1 MDFVNFQL
9 KEDIVVDY
17 SYIMHTDNKAIDAL
31 YKKFLENP
39 DEIDPSWRLFFEGYH
54 FLQQQPG
61 SELQSGIALHQK
73 QIQKEESVH
82 QLIQAYRQRGHLF
95 TKTNPVRT
103 NVKYEEPPTIE
114 AFNLSAKDLDTIFL
128 AGEMLG
134 LKNATLHEIRDNLQK
149 TYCHAIGVEYM
160 YIREPKRVNWIQ
172 KQIESN
178 CNQASFSKKE
188 KLRILDKL
196 AQGVLFEEF
205 LGKKFIAQ
213 KRFSLEGVEALIPA
227 LQTLI
232 DYSSDLGIKDV
243 VMGMAHRGRLNV
255 LANIL
260 QKPYEQIF
268 FEYVGIGY
276 NLTNYVGD
284 VKYHLGYAKEV
295 VTDNNNKIKLTL
307 EVNPSHL
314 EAVNGLVEGKTRALA
329 ERKYNSNL
337 NKVLP
342 ILIHGDAAISGQ
354 GNVYEIVQ
362 LAQLNG
368 YKTGGTVHI
377 VLNNQVGFTTN
388 FQDGRS
394 STYCTDVAKVTLSP
408 VFHVNGD
415 DIEAVVYVINLA
427 LKYRQTFNRD
437 VFIDIMG
444 YRRYGHNEGDEPRF
458 TQPTLYKTIQQHLNP
473 LEIYIRQLDA
483 EKSVSK
489 QESQQVID
497 TINTELE
504 KCLKLSKEIN
514 RSELPGRFL
523 KGSWKNLR
531 RSFETDFMDSPKTGV
546 DISRLKSY
554 AHRVNFL
561 PKDKKFFPKIRKLF
575 QTREENAVHIGKV
588 DWATAELLAYASLL
602 EEGTPIRI
610 SGQDSQRGT
619 FSHRHAVVT
628 IDESVDTYT
637 PLEHISEKQATFNI
651 FNSPLS
657 EYGVLGFEYGFA
669 LASPYSLVIWEAQFG
684 DFANTAQVMFDQFIT
699 SAESKWYRMNGL
711 VLLLPHGFEGQGPE
725 HSSARIERYLSMC
738 ADENIQI
745 ANCTTPA
752 NFFHILRRQMKRP
765 FRKPLIIFTPKSLLR
780 HPECVSGIVDLSSG
794 TAFQEVIEDAPRKR
808 DKIEQVL
815 LCSGK
820 IYYDLK
826 KEIKERQLI
835 NTAIIRFEQLYPFPE
850 LGFETLFQKYK
861 KDTKWHWV
869 QEEPENMGAWS
880 YIAMTLDQCPLKG
893 VYRRKSA
900 STATGF
906 LQQHKSEYQ
915 EIMQKVFGENN
926 Q

>member
-1 MDFVNFQL
+1 
-9 KEDIVVDY
+9 VVDY
-17 SYIMHTDNKAIDAL
+17 SYIMNTDSKTIDTL
-31 YKKFLENP
+31 YEKFVENP
-39 DEIDPSWRLFFEGYH
+39 NNVDDSWRLFFEGYH
-54 FLQQQPG
+54 FLRQQVGTSPPATVAIQ
-61 SELQSGIALHQK
+61 QT
-73 QIQKEESVH
+73 QIQKEERVH
-82 QLIQAYRQRGHLF
+82 RLIQAYRKRGHLF

-103 NVKYEEPPTIE
+103 TIKYEEPPTIDS
-114 AFNLSAKDLDTIFL
+114 FDLSTEDLEQKFL
-128 AGEMLG
+128 AGETLG
-134 LKNATLHEIRDNLQK
+134 LKNATLSEIINNLQK
-149 TYCHAIGVEYM
+149 TYCHSIGVEYM
-160 YIREPKRVNWIQ
+160 YIREPKIINWIQ
-172 KQIESN
+172 KQIEHN
-178 CNQASFSKKE
+178 CNQPDFSKSY
-188 KLRILDKL
+188 KLKILEKL
-196 AQGVLFEEF
+196 AQGVLFEQF
-205 LGKKFIAQ
+205 LAKKFIAQ

-232 DYSSDLGIKDV
+232 DYSSDLGIEDV

-276 NLTNYVGD
+276 NLTNYIGD
-284 VKYHLGYAKEV
+284 VKYHLGYGKEILAKNK
-295 VTDNNNKIKLTL
+295 TKIKLAL

-314 EAVNGLVEGKTRALA
+314 ETVNGLVEGKARALA
-329 ERKYNSNL
+329 ERKHNNNL

-354 GNVYEIVQ
+354 GVVYEIVQ

-458 TQPTLYKTIQQHLNP
+458 TQPTLYKTISQHLTP
-473 LEIYIRQLDA
+473 LDLYINQLDS
-483 EKSVSK
+483 EKSILK
-489 QESQQVID
+489 QESQLVKD
-497 TINTELE
+497 DINADLD

-523 KGSWKNLR
+523 KGSWNNLR
-531 RSFETDFMDSPKTGV
+531 RAFLTDFMESPQTGI

-554 AHRVNFL
+554 AHRINYL
-561 PKDKKFFPKIRKLF
+561 PKDKNFFPKIRKLF
-575 QTREENAVHIGKV
+575 QTREENAAQLGKI
-588 DWATAELLAYASLL
+588 DWATAELMAYASLL
-602 EEGTPIRI
+602 DEGTPIRI

-637 PLEHISEKQATFNI
+637 PLEHISEKQASFNI
-651 FNSPLS
+651 YNSPLS
-657 EYGVLGFEYGFA
+657 EYGVLGFEYGY
-669 LASPYSLVIWEAQFG
+669 ASTMPNSLVIWEAQFG
-684 DFANTAQVMFDQFIT
+684 DFANTTQVMFDQFIT
-699 SAESKWYRMNGL
+699 SAESKWHRMNGIII
-711 VLLLPHGFEGQGPE
+711 LLPHGFEGQGPE

-738 ADENIQI
+738 ADENIQV

-752 NFFHILRRQMKRP
+752 NFFHILRRQIKRP

-780 HPECVSGIVDLSSG
+780 HPECVSGIIDLSPG
-794 TAFQEVIEDAPRKR
+794 KKFQEVIEDAPRNLKNV
-808 DKIEQVL
+808 EQVL
-815 LCSGK
+815 MCSGR

-826 KEIKERQLI
+826 KEVKERKLDNI
-835 NTAIIRFEQLYPFPE
+835 AIIRIEQLYPFPE
-850 LGFETLFQKYK
+850 LAFETLYQNYHKN
-861 KDTKWHWV
+861 TKWVWV
-869 QEEPENMGAWS
+869 QEEPENMGAWP
-880 YIAMTLDQCPLKG
+880 YMAMTLDEFDLKG
-893 VYRRKSA
+893 VYRRKSS

-906 LQQHKSEYQ
+906 MQQHKSEHQ
-915 EIMQKVFGENN
+915 EIMQKVFGKI
-926 Q
+926 

>member
-1 MDFVNFQL
+1 
-9 KEDIVVDY
+9 VVDY
-17 SYIMHTDNKAIDAL
+17 SYIMNTDSKTIDAL
-31 YKKFLENP
+31 YKKFVENP
-39 DEIDPSWRLFFEGYH
+39 NHVDASWRLFFEGYH
-54 FLQQQPG
+54 FLRQQAG
-61 SELQSGIALHQK
+61 SPHPSTFAIHQE
-73 QIQKEESVH
+73 QIQKEERVH
-82 QLIQAYRQRGHLF
+82 RLIQAYRQRGHLF

-103 NVKYEEPPTIE
+103 TIKYEEPPTID
-114 AFNLSAKDLDTIFL
+114 AFDLGTEDLDQKFL
-128 AGEMLG
+128 AGESLG
-134 LKNATLHEIRDNLQK
+134 LKNATLNKIINNLQK
-149 TYCHAIGVEYM
+149 TYCHSIGVEYM
-160 YIREPKRVNWIQ
+160 YIREPKIVNWIQ
-172 KQIESN
+172 KQIEHN
-178 CNQASFSKKE
+178 CNQPDFSKTG
-188 KLRILDKL
+188 KLKILEKL
-196 AQGVLFEEF
+196 AQGVLFEQF
-205 LGKKFIAQ
+205 LAKKFIAQ
-213 KRFSLEGVEALIPA
+213 KRFSLEGVESLIPA
-227 LQTLI
+227 LQALI
-232 DYSSDLGIKDV
+232 DYSSDLGIEDV

-276 NLTNYVGD
+276 NLTNYIGD
-284 VKYHLGYAKEV
+284 VKYHLGYGTEVLAKNK
-295 VTDNNNKIKLTL
+295 TKIKLSL

-314 EAVNGLVEGKTRALA
+314 ETVNGLVEGKTRALA
-329 ERKYNSNL
+329 ERKHKNNL

-354 GNVYEIVQ
+354 GVVYEIVQ

-427 LKYRQTFNRD
+427 LKFRQTFNRD

-458 TQPTLYKTIQQHLNP
+458 TQPTLYKTISQHLTP
-473 LEIYIRQLDA
+473 LDLYINQLDS
-483 EKSVSK
+483 ENSISK
-489 QESQQVID
+489 QESQQVKD
-497 TINTELE
+497 DINANLD

-523 KGSWKNLR
+523 KGSWHKFR
-531 RSFETDFMDSPKTGV
+531 RSFVTDIMESPQTGIE
-546 DISRLKSY
+546 ISRLKSY
-554 AHRVNFL
+554 AHRINYL
-561 PKDKKFFPKIRKLF
+561 PKDKNFFPKIRKLF
-575 QTREENAVHIGKV
+575 QTREENAAQLGKI
-588 DWATAELLAYASLL
+588 DWATGELMAYASLL
-602 EEGTPIRI
+602 DEGTPIRI

-637 PLEHISEKQATFNI
+637 PLEHISEKQAAFDI
-651 FNSPLS
+651 YNSPLS
-657 EYGVLGFEYGFA
+657 EYGVLGFEYGY
-669 LASPYSLVIWEAQFG
+669 ASTMPGSLVIWEAQFG

-699 SAESKWYRMNGL
+699 SAESKWHRMNGI
-711 VLLLPHGFEGQGPE
+711 VILLPHGFEGQGPE

-738 ADENIQI
+738 ADENIQV

-752 NFFHILRRQMKRP
+752 NLFHILRRQIRRP

-780 HPECVSGIVDLSSG
+780 HPECISGIIDLSPG
-794 TAFQEVIEDAPRKR
+794 KTFLELIEDAPRDLK
-808 DKIEQVL
+808 KVEQVL
-815 LCSGK
+815 MCSGK

-826 KEIKERQLI
+826 KEIKARKI
-835 NTAIIRFEQLYPFPE
+835 TNTSIIRFEQLYPFPE
-850 LGFETLFQKYK
+850 LAFETLYQNYH
-861 KDTKWHWV
+861 KDTKWIWV
-869 QEEPENMGAWS
+869 QEEPENMGAWP
-880 YIAMTLDQCPLKG
+880 YMAMTLDHLEING
-893 VYRRKSA
+893 IYRRKSA

-906 LQQHKSEYQ
+906 MQQHKSEHQ
-915 EIMQKVFGENN
+915 EIMHKAFGKI
-926 Q
+926 